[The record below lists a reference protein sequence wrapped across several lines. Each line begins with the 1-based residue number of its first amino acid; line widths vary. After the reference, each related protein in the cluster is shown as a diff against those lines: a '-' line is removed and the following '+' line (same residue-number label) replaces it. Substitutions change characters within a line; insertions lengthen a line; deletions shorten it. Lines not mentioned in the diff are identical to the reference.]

1 MPSATSYDIKT
12 WRLALGLAVGS
23 AIPVCAY
30 AVLTGPL
37 WPITLVVGAGLA
49 AVLVFVLGLPIY
61 VFLSRRRVLNVFLA
75 IILGGLLTTLPNL
88 LMRLPSGGLQTLVV
102 GNTTLVE
109 GGRLTAEGWRNLL
122 VDIPLV
128 FFPMGAVGGLVAWLI
143 AVGFRVNPLRKTSE
157 QD

>member
-1 MPSATSYDIKT
+1 MPAVTSYDIKT
-12 WRLALGLAVGS
+12 WRLALGFAIGA
-23 AIPVCAY
+23 AIPVCSY

-37 WPITLVVGAGLA
+37 WPITLVVGGVLA
-49 AVLVFVLGLPIY
+49 AVLVFILGLPIY
-61 VFLSRRRVLNVFLA
+61 AFLNRRQMLNVFLA
-75 IILGGLLTTLPNL
+75 IILGGLLTTLPNF

-122 VDIPLV
+122 VDMPLI

-143 AVGFRVNPLRKTSE
+143 AVGFRVSPLRKTNE
-157 QD
+157 QN